1 MLPKMQRSLFDKV
14 GAVTQD
20 AGTRGGSVLDVML
33 RRAARADRPSADD
46 WMGEVDWA
54 RLQQEPLRARGLLWG
69 VGVVIVLLLVWATFA
84 ELDEVTRGEGRVIPT
99 SQLQVVQSVDGGVV
113 EELAVREGETVA
125 PGQLLLRIDPTR
137 FVSTLLESRATA
149 LALQAKAARLEAL
162 GRGGVFTVP
171 AELEREIP
179 DIVAHERRLF
189 ETSREGIEAQIA
201 IARQQLSQRQQ
212 ELNEARARRD
222 QAARSLEL
230 AEREL
235 NVTRPLVKSGAVSDV
250 DILRLERDVSRMR
263 GERDQAAAQIS
274 RVQAAITEAEGKVQE
289 VELAVRNQWRTELSD
304 TMSKLGSLS
313 EGARGLEDR
322 VKHAE
327 IRSPVRGT
335 VKRLLVTTVG
345 GVVQPGKE
353 VVEIVP
359 LDDALI
365 LEARVK
371 PKDIAFLRPQQPA
384 MVKFSAYDFSI
395 YGGLDA
401 VVEHISAD
409 TVTDDKGNAFYIV
422 RVRTL
427 RSALGEG
434 LPIIPGMVAD
444 VDILTG
450 RKTVLAY
457 LAKPVLRAKANALTE
472 R

>member
-1 MLPKMQRSLFDKV
+1 MLPKMQRALFDKV
-14 GAVTQD
+14 GAATQD
-20 AGTRGGSVLDVML
+20 AGARGGPVLDLVL
-33 RRAARADRPSADD
+33 RRAARTDRPNADD
-46 WMGEVDWA
+46 WMGEADWA

-69 VGVVIVLLLVWATFA
+69 VGVVLALLLLWAAFA

-113 EELAVREGETVA
+113 EELAVREGQTVE

-162 GRGGVFTVP
+162 GRGSTFTVP

-179 DIVAHERRLF
+179 EIVAHERRLY

-201 IARQQLSQRQQ
+201 IARQQLSQREQ

-427 RSALGEG
+427 KSALGEG

>member
-69 VGVVIVLLLVWATFA
+69 VGVVIVLLLVWAAFA

-162 GRGGVFTVP
+162 GRGSTFTVP

-235 NVTRPLVKSGAVSDV
+235 GVTRPLVKSGAVSDV

-274 RVQAAITEAEGKVQE
+274 RVQAAITEAEGKIQE
-289 VELAVRNQWRTELSD
+289 VELAVRNQWRNEQSETL
-304 TMSKLGSLS
+304 SKLGSLS

-335 VKRLLVTTVG
+335 VKRLLVNTVG

-384 MVKFSAYDFSI
+384 VVKFSAYDFSI

-427 RSALGEG
+427 ESALGEG

-450 RKTVLAY
+450 RKTVLSY

>member
-54 RLQQEPLRARGLLWG
+54 RLQQEPLRARGLLWS
-69 VGVVIVLLLVWATFA
+69 VGVVIVLLLVWAAFA

-235 NVTRPLVKSGAVSDV
+235 GVTRPLVKSGAVSDV

-274 RVQAAITEAEGKVQE
+274 RVQAAITEAEGKIQE
-289 VELAVRNQWRTELSD
+289 VELAVRNQWRNEQSETL
-304 TMSKLGSLS
+304 SKLGSLS

-335 VKRLLVTTVG
+335 VKRLLVNTVG

-384 MVKFSAYDFSI
+384 VVQFSAYDFSI

-427 RSALGEG
+427 ESALGEG

-450 RKTVLAY
+450 RKTVLSY

>member
-54 RLQQEPLRARGLLWG
+54 RLQQEPLRARGLLWS
-69 VGVVIVLLLVWATFA
+69 VGVVIVLLLVWAAFA

-162 GRGGVFTVP
+162 GRGSTFTVP

-235 NVTRPLVKSGAVSDV
+235 GVTRPLVKSGAVSDV

-274 RVQAAITEAEGKVQE
+274 RVQAAITEAEGKIQE
-289 VELAVRNQWRTELSD
+289 VELAVRNQWRSEQSETL
-304 TMSKLGSLS
+304 SKLGSLS
-313 EGARGLEDR
+313 EGARGLQDR

-335 VKRLLVTTVG
+335 VKRLLVNTVG

-384 MVKFSAYDFSI
+384 VVKFSAYDFSI

-422 RVRTL
+422 RVRTIK
-427 RSALGEG
+427 SALGEG

>member
-1 MLPKMQRSLFDKV
+1 MLPKMQRALFDKV
-14 GAVTQD
+14 GAATQD
-20 AGTRGGSVLDVML
+20 AGARGGPVLDLVL
-33 RRAARADRPSADD
+33 RRAARTDRPNADD
-46 WMGEVDWA
+46 WMGEADWA

-69 VGVVIVLLLVWATFA
+69 VGVVLALLLLWAAFA

-113 EELAVREGETVA
+113 EELAVREGQTVEA
-125 PGQLLLRIDPTR
+125 GQLLLRIDPTR

-162 GRGGVFTVP
+162 GRGSTFTVP

-179 DIVAHERRLF
+179 EIVAHERRLY

-201 IARQQLSQRQQ
+201 IARQQLSQREQ

>member
-69 VGVVIVLLLVWATFA
+69 VGVVIVLLLVWAAFA

-162 GRGGVFTVP
+162 GRGSTFTVP

-235 NVTRPLVKSGAVSDV
+235 GVTRPLVKSGAVSDV

-274 RVQAAITEAEGKVQE
+274 RVKAAITEAEGKIQE
-289 VELAVRNQWRTELSD
+289 VELAVRNQWRNEQSETL
-304 TMSKLGSLS
+304 SKLGSLS

-335 VKRLLVTTVG
+335 VKRLLVNTVG

-384 MVKFSAYDFSI
+384 VVKFSAYDFSI

-427 RSALGEG
+427 ESALGEG

>member
-69 VGVVIVLLLVWATFA
+69 VGVVIVLLLVWAAFA

-274 RVQAAITEAEGKVQE
+274 RVQAAITEAEGKIQE
-289 VELAVRNQWRTELSD
+289 VELAVRNQWRSEQSETL
-304 TMSKLGSLS
+304 SKLGSLS
-313 EGARGLEDR
+313 EGARGLQDR

-335 VKRLLVTTVG
+335 VKRLLVNTVG

-384 MVKFSAYDFSI
+384 VVKFSAYDFSI

-409 TVTDDKGNAFYIV
+409 TVTDAKGNAFYIV

-427 RSALGEG
+427 ESALGEG

-450 RKTVLAY
+450 RKTVLSY

>member
-1 MLPKMQRSLFDKV
+1 MLPKMQRALFDKV
-14 GAVTQD
+14 GAATQD
-20 AGTRGGSVLDVML
+20 AGARGGSVLDLVL
-33 RRAARADRPSADD
+33 RRAARTDRPNADD
-46 WMGEVDWA
+46 WMGEADWA

-69 VGVVIVLLLVWATFA
+69 VGVVLALLLLWAAFA

-113 EELAVREGETVA
+113 EELAVREGQTVE

-162 GRGGVFTVP
+162 GRGSVFTVA

-179 DIVAHERRLF
+179 EIVAHERRLY

-201 IARQQLSQRQQ
+201 IARQQLSQREQ

>member
-69 VGVVIVLLLVWATFA
+69 VGVVIVLLLVWAAFA

-162 GRGGVFTVP
+162 GRGSTFTVP

-235 NVTRPLVKSGAVSDV
+235 GVTRPLVKSGAVSDV

-274 RVQAAITEAEGKVQE
+274 RVQAAITEAEGKIQE
-289 VELAVRNQWRTELSD
+289 VELAVRNQWRNEQSETL
-304 TMSKLGSLS
+304 SKLGSLS

-335 VKRLLVTTVG
+335 VKRLLVNTVG

-384 MVKFSAYDFSI
+384 VVKFSAYDFSI

-427 RSALGEG
+427 ESALGEG

>member
-54 RLQQEPLRARGLLWG
+54 RLQQEPLRARGLLWS
-69 VGVVIVLLLVWATFA
+69 VGVVIVLLLVWAAFA

-162 GRGGVFTVP
+162 GRGSTFTVP

-235 NVTRPLVKSGAVSDV
+235 GVTRPLVKSGAVSDV

-274 RVQAAITEAEGKVQE
+274 RVQAAITEAEGKIQE
-289 VELAVRNQWRTELSD
+289 VELAVRNQWRNEQSETL
-304 TMSKLGSLS
+304 SKLGSLS

-335 VKRLLVTTVG
+335 VKRLLVNTVG

-384 MVKFSAYDFSI
+384 VVKFSAYDFSI

-427 RSALGEG
+427 ESALGEG